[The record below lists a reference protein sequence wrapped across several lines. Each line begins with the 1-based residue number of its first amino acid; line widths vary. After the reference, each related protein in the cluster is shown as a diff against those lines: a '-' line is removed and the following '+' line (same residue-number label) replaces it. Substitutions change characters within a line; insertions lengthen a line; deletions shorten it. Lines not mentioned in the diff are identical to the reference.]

1 MLSLK
6 SNATPRWR
14 WKALCNDLPRNM
26 TEQSDLVKLLEW
38 LSFRSKSMNKLGD
51 VDGLGA

>member
-1 MLSLK
+1 
-6 SNATPRWR
+6 
-14 WKALCNDLPRNM
+14 
-26 TEQSDLVKLLEW
+26 VKLLEW